1 MTLSLA
7 VSASAVK
14 ADEKINEDYAEAVA
28 VLNGMGVFKGYEDGS
43 FKPENNITRAEV
55 ATIIYRIYTADVA
68 KNDKSGLY
76 ASYNKFTDMAGAG
89 WAAGYIAVS
98 YTHLQ
103 REERIELLEQRIR
116 DLGMNPE
123 DYWWYCDL
131 RRYGSCRHA
140 GFGLGFERMVMYL
153 TGIGNIRDVELHP
166 RTVGNA
172 DF

>member
-1 MTLSLA
+1 MVFSAGAGALEPAPEPDAAPEPEPESPPLPQPVRARLA

-55 ATIIYRIYTADVA
+55 ATIIYRIYTGDVA

-89 WAAGYIAVS
+89 WAAGYI
-98 YTHLQ
+98 
-103 REERIELLEQRIR
+103 
-116 DLGMNPE
+116 G
-123 DYWWYCDL
+123 
-131 RRYGSCRHA
+131 
-140 GFGLGFERMVMYL
+140 
-153 TGIGNIRDVELHP
+153 
-166 RTVGNA
+166 
-172 DF
+172 